1 MDDNDHLYIA
11 GKDLY
16 PREGLEPTKT
26 RIKEL
31 STKKNLIGEPC
42 IRKICKKYIVLLNY
56 IAIVTSKRNLTPK
69 SNMV

>member
-1 MDDNDHLYIA
+1 MEEKYEVIHHFKDMDDNDHLYIA

-42 IRKICKKYIVLLNY
+42 IRKICKK
-56 IAIVTSKRNLTPK
+56 
-69 SNMV
+69 